1 MWDRGEADDKVRYVD
16 VDHDEDDEEEG
27 NDWTGGSIFTKLSLL
42 APSTTIYLHL
52 IPRHSSVK
60 LLEHC
65 NNAIE
70 YNIVLGMP
78 LWGVMAQLYYRDR
91 A

>member
-1 MWDRGEADDKVRYVD
+1 MVRYVEA
-16 VDHDEDDEEEG
+16 DHDDDEEEEEEEEG

-60 LLEHC
+60 LLKHC

>member
-1 MWDRGEADDKVRYVD
+1 MVRYVEA
-16 VDHDEDDEEEG
+16 DHDDDEEEEEEEG

-60 LLEHC
+60 LLKHC

-70 YNIVLGMP
+70 YNIVLEMP
-78 LWGVMAQLYYRDR
+78 FVGSYGSIVL
-91 A
+91 